1 MAPEQGWYPDPEA
14 PGSVR
19 WWDGAAWTDFKAAPT
34 ATGHPGGGAPP
45 SQPPP
50 ANPWQP
56 YAAPSARPRRKV
68 WPWVVGGMAVL
79 VLLAGVAGA
88 IIIPRII
95 NSVTAPADAAN
106 VYLRGAKVG
115 GTPDSYQRLCGEI
128 RAQLT
133 YSQYRQEMAAR
144 IDVHGRLLS
153 YDANGTHRD
162 LGTSHATVD
171 VDIVTSRG
179 DRETIR
185 AVMEREDGR
194 WRWCGYGPA
203 PGARFQQQPFI

>member
-14 PGSVR
+14 PGSLR
-19 WWDGAAWTDFKAAPT
+19 WWDGAAWTEFKAAPT
-34 ATGHPGGGAPP
+34 G
-45 SQPPP
+45 P
-50 ANPWQP
+50 AQP
-56 YAAPSARPRRKV
+56 YAAPPARRRRKV
-68 WPWVVGGMAVL
+68 WPWVVGAVAIL
-79 VLLAGVAGA
+79 FVLAGVAA
-88 IIIPRII
+88 AVTIPRII
-95 NSVTAPADAAN
+95 NSVTAPVDAAN
-106 VYLRGAKVG
+106 GYLRGAKVG
-115 GTPDSYQRLCGEI
+115 GTRDSYGRLCQEI
-128 RAQLT
+128 RAQIT

-185 AVMEREDGR
+185 AVMEREDGH

-203 PGARFQQQPFI
+203 PGARFQQLPFI